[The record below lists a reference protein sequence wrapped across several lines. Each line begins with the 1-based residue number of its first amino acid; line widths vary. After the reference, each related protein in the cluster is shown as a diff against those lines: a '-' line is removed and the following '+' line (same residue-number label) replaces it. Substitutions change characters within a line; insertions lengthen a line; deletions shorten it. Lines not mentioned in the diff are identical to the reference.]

1 MSGYPAGLWGHVP
14 LCERPAC
21 GKRSRWSRFF
31 PSRRQPEDGASSDSR
46 QTRTE
51 ACPSIVCVLT
61 FPAELVVL
69 PPTLLA
75 FTAAFPVLLVGI
87 LLVGRRW
94 PAARAMPV
102 AYVAVAVLA
111 LGIWSVP
118 LRQVAAASING
129 LVVAAAL
136 LYIIFGAI
144 LLLRTLEAGRA
155 LETIRGSFTA
165 ISPDRRVQVILVAW
179 LFGSFIEGSAGF
191 GTPAAVCVPLL
202 VGLGFPPMAAVTA
215 GMIIQSTPVSFGALG
230 TPILVGVGSGLGEA
244 ADVGRWA
251 EGAGVAMPRELL
263 HQIGLRVAI
272 LHGAIGTFIPLLL
285 CTLMTRVFGS
295 RRSWREGLAV
305 WPLAV
310 SAAFAMTIPYV
321 LTAWLFGPEF
331 PSLFGGMIGL
341 GVITL
346 LLRRGWLLPQG
357 EVWDFG
363 SPTTW
368 PAEWTGLLAAD
379 DLAPRA
385 SETMRRPAAASAW
398 LPYVIIAM
406 LLVITRLPA
415 LPVGEWL
422 KSVEFAWSNIFATD
436 ITARLQPLY
445 LPGTIFIVTSL
456 VTWPLHRITAARYR
470 HAWRSSLHTLGRA
483 SLPLLFAVP
492 MVQVF
497 IWSEGTVDS
506 SLGHPLP
513 ERIAYPS
520 MPDVLATTAAE
531 LAGRVWPMVAPL
543 IGGLGAFVAGSNT
556 LSNMLFSAF
565 QFRTG
570 LAIGVDPRWIV
581 ALQAVGGAAGNMVCV
596 HNVVAACAVAGLL
609 GREGNILRLTVLPF
623 LGYALLAGLV
633 GLLLA

>member
-1 MSGYPAGLWGHVP
+1 MANL
-14 LCERPAC
+14 LR
-21 GKRSRWSRFF
+21 
-31 PSRRQPEDGASSDSR
+31 D
-46 QTRTE
+46 
-51 ACPSIVCVLT
+51 LT

-75 FTAAFPVLLVGI
+75 LAAALPILVVGV

-94 PAARAMPV
+94 PAAQAMPV
-102 AYVAVAVLA
+102 AYLVVVALA
-111 LGIWSVP
+111 LGVWSVP
-118 LRQVAAASING
+118 PWQVAAASING

-165 ISPDRRVQVILVAW
+165 ISPDRRVQVVLVAW

-230 TPILVGVGSGLGEA
+230 TPILVGIGSGLGEA
-244 ADVGRWA
+244 SDVGRWA
-251 EGAGVAMPRELL
+251 EGAGVGMPRELL
-263 HQIGLRVAI
+263 HEIGTRVAI
-272 LHGAIGTFIPLLL
+272 LHAAIGTFVPLLL

-305 WPLAV
+305 WPLAL

-341 GVITL
+341 GIITL
-346 LLRRGWLLPQG
+346 LLRRGWLLPRG
-357 EVWDFG
+357 GVWDFG
-363 SPTTW
+363 SAASW
-368 PAEWTGLLAAD
+368 PADWTGIVAAD
-379 DLAPRA
+379 DLAANA
-385 SETMRRPAAASAW
+385 SDPMRRPATINAW
-398 LPYVIIAM
+398 LPYVIVAG
-406 LLVITRLPA
+406 LLVITRLPE
-415 LPVGEWL
+415 LPVGDWL
-422 KSVEFAWSNIFATD
+422 KSVEFAWPNVFATD

-445 LPGTIFIVTSL
+445 LPGTIFIVASL
-456 VTWPLHRITAARYR
+456 LTWPLHRIAASRYR
-470 HAWRSSLHTLGRA
+470 HAWQLSVRTLIHA

-497 IWSEGTVDS
+497 IWSEGTVDD
-506 SLGHPLP
+506 SLT
-513 ERIAYPS
+513 RRAAYPS
-520 MPDVLATTAAE
+520 MPDVLATAAAE
-531 LAGRVWPMVAPL
+531 LAGRAWPLVAPL

-570 LAIGVDPRWIV
+570 VAIGADPLWIV

-609 GREGNILRLTVLPF
+609 GREGIILRLTVLPF
-623 LGYALLAGLV
+623 LAYALLAGFA